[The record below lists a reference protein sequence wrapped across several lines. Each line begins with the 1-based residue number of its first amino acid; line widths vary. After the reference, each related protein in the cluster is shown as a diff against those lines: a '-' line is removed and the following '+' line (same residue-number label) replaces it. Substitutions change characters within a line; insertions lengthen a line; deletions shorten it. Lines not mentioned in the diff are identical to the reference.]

1 MTLTSSSLP
10 VGGGGHV
17 QRGVQR
23 PCGRLKGVHRAGME
37 SFRIP
42 TATDSPEPNDAS
54 WENLRVIDG
63 LGLSKCSWLT
73 EVWQALRLSYAQGGV
88 AEYCLSEQFGQTL
101 GACRQLA
108 PVEARINNLS
118 SHPWSGKLLM
128 FGSRLLIGQTP
139 SVVRHS

>member
-108 PVEARINNLS
+108 PSKQESTTYEPSLVC
-118 SHPWSGKLLM
+118 KLLM
-128 FGSRLLIGQTP
+128 FGCRLLILDRLL
-139 SVVRHS
+139 VDR